1 MASNSRLFF
10 IVLSVSAALGI
21 GNLFAFAYLKFD
33 FSGIFFIPYLIA
45 LLVLGAPLLLLEFS
59 TAQYFNKNVIDMF
72 ASIRKWFSSIGWLM
86 IINSFILMCI
96 YAAVFSWHIIY
107 FFVSFGTQWSQSPR
121 TYFFSNVLQISDG
134 FRSFARLSLP
144 VFIALVIAWALI
156 FLCIRKGYEGI
167 KKKFFAVLAA
177 FFALSLFF
185 LFYSL
190 NLNNAL
196 SGVYSLLKLNFSGFL
211 DLDLWIAA
219 FSLAIMS
226 LGVSFGIMNVF
237 ARKNGKGFVAANSF
251 IVVALEFISAIAL
264 GLILFAILG
273 FLNGK
278 GVIDASLAFNN
289 YGSIFITLT
298 QALPFFHNP
307 AVLSMLFFIFLSI
320 FFLLG
325 ASALGYSIA
334 HVLVHKFNAK
344 QIHASIL
351 VCGIGFLFGLIFAIR
366 PGFYIMDIMA
376 HFIYYNI
383 ILALL
388 LEVVAVG
395 WFFDSEKISA
405 FINQYSSV
413 KLGKI
418 WRFMIRFIVP
428 LILMVL
434 IALQLKSDL
443 FARYG
448 NYPLWALVAF
458 GIGIVAVPIVVAF
471 LLPQR
476 ILDRR

>member
-1 MASNSRLFF
+1 MANDSRLFF
-10 IVLSVSAALGI
+10 IVLAVGASLGI
-21 GNLFAFAYLKFD
+21 GNLLAFTYLKFD

-45 LLVLGAPLLLLEFS
+45 LLILGVPLLLLEFS
-59 TAQYFNKNVIDMF
+59 TAQYFNRNVIDLF

-96 YAAVFSWHIIY
+96 YAAVFSWHVIY
-107 FFVSFGTQWSQSPR
+107 FFASFGTQWSQNPR
-121 TYFFSNVLQISDG
+121 NYFFSNVLQASDG
-134 FRSFARLSLP
+134 FKSFINLSLP
-144 VFIALVIAWALI
+144 VFIALIIAWALV
-156 FLCIRKGYEGI
+156 FFYIRKGYEGI
-167 KKKFFAVLAA
+167 KKKFFATLAV
-177 FFALSLFF
+177 FFALSLLF

-190 NLNNAL
+190 TLDNAL
-196 SGVYSLLKLNFSGFL
+196 AGIYSLIKLNFSGFL
-211 DLDLWIAA
+211 DLNLWIAA

-226 LGVSFGIMNVF
+226 LGVSFGLMNVF
-237 ARKNGKGFVAANSF
+237 ARKDGKGFAAANSF
-251 IVVALEFISAIAL
+251 IVVAFEFIFAIVI
-264 GLILFAILG
+264 GFILFAMLG

-278 GVIDASLAFNN
+278 GLIDSSLELNN
-289 YGSIFITLT
+289 YGGLFVTLS
-298 QALPFFHNP
+298 QALPFFYNP
-307 AVLSMLFFIFLSI
+307 TISSMLFFIFLSI

-325 ASALGYSIA
+325 ASALAYSIA

-351 VCGIGFLFGLIFAIR
+351 VCGIGFLFGLLFVIK

-383 ILALL
+383 LFALL
-388 LEVVAVG
+388 LESIAVG

-405 FINQYSSV
+405 FINRYSSV

-418 WRFMIRFIVP
+418 WRFMVRFIVP
-428 LILMVL
+428 LILMAL
-434 IALQLKSDL
+434 IAFQIRSDL
-443 FARYG
+443 ISRYG
-448 NYPLWALVAF
+448 NYPLWALVVF
-458 GIGIVAVPIVVAF
+458 GAGIVAVPLIAAF

>member
-10 IVLSVSAALGI
+10 IVLSVSAAIGI
-21 GNLFAFAYLKFD
+21 GNLFAFTYLKFD
-33 FSGIFFIPYLIA
+33 FSGIFFIPYIIA
-45 LLVLGAPLLLLEFS
+45 LLALGVPLLLLEFS
-59 TAQYFNKNVIDMF
+59 TAQYFGKNVIDMF

-96 YAAVFSWHIIY
+96 YAAVFSWHIVY

-134 FRSFARLSLP
+134 LKNFGKLSLP
-144 VFIALVIAWALI
+144 VFISLIIAWVLI

-167 KKKFFAVLAA
+167 KKKFFAALAV
-177 FFALSLFF
+177 FFSLGLFF
-185 LFYSL
+185 LSYSL
-190 NLNNAL
+190 NLDNAL
-196 SGVYSLLKLNFSGFL
+196 TGIYSLIELNFSGFF

-219 FSLAIMS
+219 FSLAIIS
-226 LGVSFGIMNVF
+226 LGVSFGVMNVF
-237 ARKNGKGFVAANSF
+237 ARKSDKGFVAANSF
-251 IVVALEFISAIAL
+251 IIILFELISAIVL
-264 GLILFAILG
+264 GFILFAILG
-273 FLNGK
+273 FLSGK
-278 GVIDASLAFNN
+278 GITDSSLTFDN
-289 YGSIFITLT
+289 YGSLFITLT
-298 QALPFFHNP
+298 QALPFFNNP

-320 FFLLG
+320 FFILG

-334 HVLVHKFNAK
+334 HILVHKFNAK
-344 QIHASIL
+344 QMHASIL
-351 VCGIGFLFGLIFAIR
+351 VCGAGFLFGLVFAIK

-383 ILALL
+383 LLALL
-388 LEVVAVG
+388 LETVAVG
-395 WFFDSEKISA
+395 WFFESDKISS

-418 WRFMIRFIVP
+418 WRLMIRFIVP
-428 LILMVL
+428 SIL
-434 IALQLKSDL
+434 IALISFQLKSDL
-443 FARYG
+443 FERYG
-448 NYPLWALVAF
+448 NYPLWALIAF
-458 GIGIVAVPIVVAF
+458 GAGIVAVPLIVAF